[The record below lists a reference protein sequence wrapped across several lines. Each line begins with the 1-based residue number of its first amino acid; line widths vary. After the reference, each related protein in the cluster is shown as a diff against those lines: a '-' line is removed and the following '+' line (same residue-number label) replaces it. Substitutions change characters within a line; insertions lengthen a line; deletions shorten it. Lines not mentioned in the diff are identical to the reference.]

1 MTMIQLSIDNRSIE
15 TTEGRTLL
23 EACRENGIHVPTL
36 CYHPALEPYGACRL
50 CMVELVYQ
58 DRPTRLVASCTYPCE
73 DGLVVHTNSE
83 AVQKSRRITLE
94 LLLASAFQTPEILAL
109 AEELGVKEVRYKMP
123 EEDSCILCGL
133 CVRAC
138 HEIVGVG
145 AISLIY
151 RGMMKEVSPP
161 FEVASSTC
169 IGCGTCVLICPTG
182 RLKFV
187 DVYDTHSEH
196 QFSSAYNH
204 ALCQLCGDSSVGAKV
219 EQPQFSVMDIA
230 KEASRVNSGNGNR

>member
-1 MTMIQLSIDNRSIE
+1 MTMIQLTIDNRTIE
-15 TTEGRTLL
+15 TTAGRTLL
-23 EACRENGIHVPTL
+23 EACRENGIPIPTL
-36 CYHPALEPYGACRL
+36 CFHPALEPYGACRL
-50 CMVELVYQ
+50 CMVELVYK
-58 DRPTRLVASCTYPCE
+58 DRPSRLVASCTYPCE
-73 DGLVVHTNSE
+73 EGLVVHTNSE

-94 LLLASAFQTPEILAL
+94 LLLASAYQTPEILAL

-123 EEDSCILCGL
+123 EADSCILCGL

-182 RLKFV
+182 RLRLTE
-187 DVYDTHSEH
+187 VYNTDSEH
-196 QFSSAYNH
+196 QFASGYDR
-204 ALCQLCGDSSVGAKV
+204 ALCKLCGDANVSAIVA
-219 EQPQFSVMDIA
+219 QPQFSGIDAA
-230 KEASRVNSGNGNR
+230 KEASRVNSDNGNR